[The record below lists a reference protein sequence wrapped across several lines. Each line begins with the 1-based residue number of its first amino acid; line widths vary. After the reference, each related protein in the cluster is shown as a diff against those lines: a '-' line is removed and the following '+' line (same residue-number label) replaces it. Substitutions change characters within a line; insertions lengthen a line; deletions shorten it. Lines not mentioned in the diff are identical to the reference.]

1 MLTINSYEEFE
12 KYLGQELG
20 KSEWLEVDQ
29 DRINAFADA
38 TLDHQWI
45 HVDPEKG

>member
-12 KYLGQELG
+12 QYVGQELG

-29 DRINAFADA
+29 DRI
-38 TLDHQWI
+38 LSLI
-45 HVDPEKG
+45 HI